1 MTQCLVR
8 RTLVFFAAT
17 WMAFAATSA
26 IAQTSP
32 TPVAAPPS
40 AKNAPTTKPI
50 VFDVASIRR
59 NKTGIGGGS
68 GLTDDGYVVRN
79 MFPVV
84 LLGSAYQVWDF
95 KRILGLPD
103 WCNFG
108 NEGYDV
114 NAKVAESDISEWR
127 KQSPKDIQGALQA
140 LLQDRFQLKAHFETR
155 DAPAF
160 ALVVAKNGPKFKVAV
175 PGDTYPNGLHDGEGK
190 PIIGMRFKDE
200 GAGNQRLI
208 AQSVPIAALSL
219 YLSGFLN
226 RAVGRPVV
234 DKTGLTGTYDFTMPI
249 LAEWGTTHEVEE
261 TEASIFTT
269 IQEALGLKLEPTKTP
284 VEFLVIDHIERPS
297 EN

>member
-1 MTQCLVR
+1 
-8 RTLVFFAAT
+8 
-17 WMAFAATSA
+17 
-26 IAQTSP
+26 
-32 TPVAAPPS
+32 
-40 AKNAPTTKPI
+40 
-50 VFDVASIRR
+50 
-59 NKTGIGGGS
+59 
-68 GLTDDGYVVRN
+68 
-79 MFPVV
+79 
-84 LLGSAYQVWDF
+84 
-95 KRILGLPD
+95 
-103 WCNFG
+103 
-108 NEGYDV
+108 
-114 NAKVAESDISEWR
+114 
-127 KQSPKDIQGALQA
+127 